1 MMTTQIWP
9 LHQTP
14 ELRNHLSKRNRLM
27 RSQFTSLKT
36 EPKGPVNNMGVP
48 HNNQIIT
55 NNNNLTRYT
64 THPLTPGKVEQEGVL
79 GEVQGEDKMEVD
91 EEVSTF
97 NYKFLGYVQL
107 QEVASKA
114 CNCFV
119 VVVVILRI

>member
-1 MMTTQIWP
+1 
-9 LHQTP
+9 
-14 ELRNHLSKRNRLM
+14 M

-48 HNNQIIT
+48 HSNQIII

-64 THPLTPGKVEQEGVL
+64 THPLTPGKAEQEGVL
-79 GEVQGEDKMEVD
+79 VQGEDKMEVD

>member
-1 MMTTQIWP
+1 MLIMMTTQIWP

-27 RSQFTSLKT
+27 RSPFMFLKA

-48 HNNQIIT
+48 HSNQIIT

-64 THPLTPGKVEQEGVL
+64 THPLMPGKAEQEGVL

-91 EEVSTF
+91 EEVST
-97 NYKFLGYVQL
+97 L
-107 QEVASKA
+107 
-114 CNCFV
+114 
-119 VVVVILRI
+119 

>member
-1 MMTTQIWP
+1 MMITQIWP

-14 ELRNHLSKRNRLM
+14 ELRNHLSKRSLRM
-27 RSQFTSLKT
+27 RSLFTFLKM

-64 THPLTPGKVEQEGVL
+64 THPLTPGKAEQEGVL

-97 NYKFLGYVQL
+97 NYEFLGYEQL
-107 QEVASKA
+107 QEAVSKVFS
-114 CNCFV
+114 C
-119 VVVVILRI
+119 

>member
-1 MMTTQIWP
+1 MLIMMTTQIWP

-27 RSQFTSLKT
+27 RSPFMFLKT
-36 EPKGPVNNMGVP
+36 EPKEPVNNMGVP

-64 THPLTPGKVEQEGVL
+64 THPLMPGKAEQEGVL

-91 EEVSTF
+91 EEVSSF
-97 NYKFLGYVQL
+97 NYVF
-107 QEVASKA
+107 
-114 CNCFV
+114 
-119 VVVVILRI
+119 

>member
-1 MMTTQIWP
+1 MLIMMTTQIWP

-27 RSQFTSLKT
+27 RSPFMFLKT
-36 EPKGPVNNMGVP
+36 EPKEPVNNMGVQ

-64 THPLTPGKVEQEGVL
+64 THPLMPGKAEQEGVL

-91 EEVSTF
+91 EEVSSF
-97 NYKFLGYVQL
+97 NYDF
-107 QEVASKA
+107 
-114 CNCFV
+114 
-119 VVVVILRI
+119 

>member
-14 ELRNHLSKRNRLM
+14 ELRNHLNKRSLRM

-64 THPLTPGKVEQEGVL
+64 THPLMPVKAEQEGVL
-79 GEVQGEDKMEVD
+79 GEGEDKMEVD

>member
-14 ELRNHLSKRNRLM
+14 ELRNHLSKRNHLM

-64 THPLTPGKVEQEGVL
+64 THPLMPVKAEQEGVL

-97 NYKFLGYVQL
+97 HYDF
-107 QEVASKA
+107 
-114 CNCFV
+114 
-119 VVVVILRI
+119 

>member
-64 THPLTPGKVEQEGVL
+64 THPLTPGKAEQEGVL
-79 GEVQGEDKMEVD
+79 VQGEDKMEVD

-119 VVVVILRI
+119 VVILRI